1 MAAYLCSVRG
11 LQFIADLRRDPD
23 LLGFIRDAFL
33 KESGE
38 ALIRKHAGVDPLFTS
53 EGYRAYALDL
63 LERMTNP
70 YLQDSVER
78 VGRDPHRKLGW
89 DDRLMGTLRLALHQN
104 IVPRRY
110 AVGTAAALATLDPS
124 FLQAGKPARE
134 LLAPLWGHE
143 IGLCAWLCTKTLSPA
158 ATPWGQQPPWPPSTL
173 HFCKRESPRA
183 SCSLRSG
190 AMRSDFAPGFAPKHC
205 PPPLRRGDSSRLGHP
220 RPFISASGKARARA
234 ARSALGP

>member
-1 MAAYLCSVRG
+1 MAAYLCAVRG
-11 LQFIADLRRDPD
+11 LQYIADLRHDPH

-70 YLQDSVER
+70 FLQDSVER

-89 DDRLMGTLRLALHQN
+89 DDRLVGTLRLALHQN
-104 IVPRRY
+104 LVPHRY

-124 FLQAGKPARE
+124 FLHSEKPARE

-143 IGLCAWLCTKTLSPA
+143 AMETKEANDVVSLIEEAKPHLKRWRDSGFRETLV
-158 ATPWGQQPPWPPSTL
+158 
-173 HFCKRESPRA
+173 
-183 SCSLRSG
+183 
-190 AMRSDFAPGFAPKHC
+190 
-205 PPPLRRGDSSRLGHP
+205 
-220 RPFISASGKARARA
+220 
-234 ARSALGP
+234 